1 MVETFPRM
9 MRVRQKFNAPPKLEI
24 PSALRAEFATS
35 GVLTRIKP
43 GAQIAVAV
51 GSRGISNLQ
60 EIVATVTGILKSA
73 GANPFIV
80 PAMGSHGG
88 ATADGQRT
96 VLADYGITEDAIGVP
111 IRPSMDVKHMGK
123 TEDGVDVY
131 FSCEA
136 LKADGIVVVNRI
148 KPHTDFSGTIG
159 SGILKMLVIGLGK
172 RAGAA
177 AAHLAAARLGYEK
190 VIRTVATMNLRS
202 TPILCGVAIVENQY
216 HDTARISVVP
226 SEDFVQREEK
236 LFIEATALM
245 PRIPF
250 DKIDL
255 LVVDRIG
262 KNISGAGMDT
272 NIIGRGVHGYSSFL
286 GEKSQSSITI
296 SRIFVRDLTPETNG
310 NAIGIGLAD
319 LTTSRLVAAMDKRST
334 YVNSLTA
341 QTPNGAKIPIHFDT
355 DLEVISHALESLGH
369 ADAGRI
375 RIVRIADTLSLEE
388 LEVSEIY
395 EAEVISN
402 ENLHNQKSAEEMK
415 FDETGNLL
423 PF

>member
-1 MVETFPRM
+1 
-9 MRVRQKFNAPPKLEI
+9 MRVRQKFAAPPKVDI
-24 PSALRAEFATS
+24 SSALRTEFDAS
-35 GVLTRIKP
+35 GVLTGIRP
-43 GAQIAVAV
+43 GAQVAVTV

-60 EIVATVTGILKSA
+60 GIVSNVVGILKSA

-88 ATADGQRT
+88 ATAEGQRT
-96 VLADYGITEDAIGVP
+96 VLAEYGITEDAIGVP
-111 IRPSMDVKHMGK
+111 IRAAMDVEQRGR
-123 TEDGVDVY
+123 TEDGVEVY
-131 FSCEA
+131 FSSEA
-136 LKADGIVVVNRI
+136 LKADGIVIVNRV

-177 AAHLAAARLGYEK
+177 TAHLTAARFGYEK
-190 VIRTVATMNLRS
+190 VIRTVAGVSLRS

-216 HDTARISVVP
+216 HETSRISVVTP
-226 SEDFVQREEK
+226 EDFIRKEEE
-236 LFIEATALM
+236 LFIEAKALM
-245 PRIPF
+245 PQIPF
-250 DKIDL
+250 EQIDL
-255 LVVDRIG
+255 LIVDRIG
-262 KNISGAGMDT
+262 KNISGAGMDP

-286 GEKSQSSITI
+286 GEKSQPPITI
-296 SRIFVRDLTPETNG
+296 GRIFVRDLTHETNG

-355 DLEVISHALESLGH
+355 DREVISQALESLGH

-375 RIVRIADTLSLEE
+375 KIVRIADTLSLEE
-388 LEVSEIY
+388 LEVSETY
-395 EAEVISN
+395 ENEVISN
-402 ENLHNQKSAEEMK
+402 ENLVRQRSAEEMK
-415 FDETGNLL
+415 FDQAGNLP
-423 PF
+423 PFCDAK